1 MTSPESSQS
10 SDFIPES
17 PTKRPYALTVASSD
31 SGGGAGI
38 QADLKTMT
46 RLGAYGGSVVVAVTA
61 QHTRGVDSTYVLP
74 DEEIRA
80 QFDAVVGDFDV
91 GAIKLGM
98 LAAASAV
105 EVVDD
110 CLREYDGPVVLDPVM
125 VATSGDPLLEDDA
138 VDAYTRLFERAT
150 LLTPNADEVERLTGA
165 YPDDERSRAE
175 AAETLFGWG
184 ADAVLFKGGHVD
196 TGANAVR
203 DTLVTRERVV
213 EFTNP
218 RVQTERTHGSGC
230 TLSSAIASRLTHGDE
245 LSTAVERGIE
255 FTHATITHPADVG
268 GGPGSVDHLAGS
280 TRWDGALR

>member
-1 MTSPESSQS
+1 MTSTEPV
-10 SDFIPES
+10 PES
-17 PTKRPYALTVASSD
+17 PTKRPYALTIASSD

-46 RLGAYGGSVVVAVTA
+46 RLGVYGGSVVVAVTA

-80 QFDAVVGDFDV
+80 QFEAVAGDFDV

-98 LAAASAV
+98 LATASAV
-105 EVVDD
+105 ETVDD
-110 CLREYDGPVVLDPVM
+110 CLRAYDSPVVLDPVM
-125 VATSGDPLLEDDA
+125 VATSGDQLLEDDA

-150 LLTPNADEVERLTGA
+150 LLTPNADEVARLTGV

-196 TGANAVR
+196 TGAGTVR
-203 DTLVTRERVV
+203 DTLATPNRVV

-218 RVQTERTHGSGC
+218 RIRTERTHGSGC
-230 TLSSAIASRLTHGDE
+230 TLSSAIASRLAHGDE
-245 LSTAVERGIE
+245 LSTAVERGIA
-255 FTHATITHPADVG
+255 FTHAAIARPADVG
-268 GGPGSVDHLAGS
+268 SGPGSVDHLVDS
-280 TRWDGALR
+280 THWD